1 MQLHTETFGSGRD
14 LVLIHGWGMNST
26 VWSSLLEPLSQR
38 YRFTLIEMPGHG
50 FSEFDQA
57 CQGLDQWVDAVLQ
70 AAPERA
76 IWIGWSLGSMLAQRA
91 AVLAP
96 ERVEGLVSI
105 AGTPRFVQADNWR
118 NAMEQETLRRFATDL
133 QTDHSKTLDRFLL
146 LQAHGDTGVRKLLR
160 PLRKDLNSRP
170 SPSKEALEAGL
181 NLLLKV
187 DLRTDLS
194 RLQCPSM
201 WLLGRRDALVP
212 VSVSEDLRELLPE
225 AEIHIFRHAAHLPML
240 SDQARC
246 LELLHGFIG
255 DFDG

>member
-26 VWSSLLEPLSQR
+26 IWSSLLEPLSQQ

-50 FSEFDQA
+50 FSGYDPA
-57 CQGLDQWVDAVLQ
+57 HHGLDSWVEAVLQ
-70 AAPERA
+70 VAPERA

-96 ERVEGLVSI
+96 ERVDGLVSI
-105 AGTPRFVQADNWR
+105 AGTPRFVQADDWR
-118 NAMEQETLRRFATDL
+118 NAMERETLRRFATDL

-146 LQAHGDTGVRKLLR
+146 LQAHGDAGVRKLLR
-160 PLRKDLNSRP
+160 PLRRDLNSRP
-170 SPSKEALEAGL
+170 RPSKEALEAGL

-212 VSVSEDLRELLPE
+212 VMVSEDLRELLPE

-246 LELLHGFIG
+246 LELLQGFIG